1 MSPWQPIR
9 LFKNSYRKS
18 SLQRAQ
24 ETAVAFL
31 FLAWGLFSFWH
42 HSRQLSAFFSHS
54 VVLRF
59 SFILQP
65 RAGIMWAECTIN
77 IMITILF
84 LYHMLTCMCLLFVLD
99 CESVILFGIFLYEI
113 SLCLFFFSA
122 YCFRL
127 LYCSSMFY
135 FEALILL

>member
-31 FLAWGLFSFWH
+31 CLAWGLFSFWH
-42 HSRQLSAFFSHS
+42 HSCQLSTSFSHS

-65 RAGIMWAECTIN
+65 RAGIMWAEYTLN

-84 LYHMLTCMCLLFVLD
+84 LYHMLTCMCLLFILD
-99 CESVILFGIFLYEI
+99 CESFYLRYFCMKFLCVCSFFCILF
-113 SLCLFFFSA
+113 
-122 YCFRL
+122 
-127 LYCSSMFY
+127 
-135 FEALILL
+135 

>member
-31 FLAWGLFSFWH
+31 CLAWGLFSFWH
-42 HSRQLSAFFSHS
+42 HSRQLSASFSHS

-65 RAGIMWAECTIN
+65 RAGIMWAEYTLN

-99 CESVILFGIFLYEI
+99 CESFYLRYFCMKLLCVCSFFLHTVLDCFIAHQCFILKH
-113 SLCLFFFSA
+113 
-122 YCFRL
+122 
-127 LYCSSMFY
+127 
-135 FEALILL
+135 